1 MDLSELRVFCRV
13 AELASFTKA
22 AEQLNMA
29 KGRVSTVV
37 RALEAEVGG
46 RLLQRTTR
54 SVRLTPDGEVFL
66 VRCKE
71 LLTEA
76 DQLQGMFRPAAGD
89 MRGRVRID
97 MPSMFAQE
105 LVMPH
110 LPALLSDHPLLDL
123 GISTNDRRVDMVREG
138 FDALIRIGPLPDS
151 DLVARPLGMM
161 TMCSL
166 ASPAYLR
173 RHGIPLS
180 LADLAGHRVVNYAG
194 NLRSEGAAF
203 RCEVDGAVRAVP
215 MRSAL
220 SVNSSVYMQAA
231 CVNGLGIMQAAL
243 PTNRRLIDSGE
254 LVEVLPAFRPPPTQ
268 VSLVVPHRRHL
279 APRVEVV
286 FNWLARITRPAM
298 LELPAPVQG
307 RAGNPAGA

>member
-66 VRCKE
+66 LRCKE

-76 DQLQGMFRPAAGD
+76 DQLQGMFRPATGE

-110 LPALLSDHPLLDL
+110 LPALLSAHPLLDL

-161 TMCSL
+161 AMCNL

-173 RHGIPLS
+173 QHGTPLS
-180 LADLAGHRVVNYAG
+180 LADLAHHRIVHYAA
-194 NLRSEGAAF
+194 NLRSEAAAL
-203 RCEVDGAVRAVP
+203 RCEVDGALRAVP

-220 SVNSSVYMQAA
+220 SVNSSTYMQAA

-243 PTNRRLIDSGE
+243 PTNRRLIDSGD
-254 LVEVLPAFRPPPTQ
+254 LVEVLPGFRPPPTQ

-279 APRVEVV
+279 APRVEMV
-286 FNWLARITRPAM
+286 FNWLVRIIRPSM
-298 LELPAPVQG
+298 LEPPAPG
-307 RAGNPAGA
+307 AG

>member
-1 MDLSELRVFCRV
+1 MDLIELRVFCRV

-76 DQLQGMFRPAAGD
+76 EQLQGMFRPAAGE

-97 MPSMFAQE
+97 MPCMFAQE

-110 LPALLSDHPLLDL
+110 LPALLSAHPLLDL

-161 TMCSL
+161 AMCNL

-173 RHGIPLS
+173 RHGTPLS
-180 LADLAGHRVVNYAG
+180 LADLAHHRLVNYAG
-194 NLRSEGAAF
+194 NLRSEGAAL

-220 SVNSSVYMQAA
+220 SVNSSVFMQAA

-286 FNWLARITRPAM
+286 FNWLAGITRPAM
-298 LELPAPVQG
+298 LELPVPAP
-307 RAGNPAGA
+307 GAD

>member
-1 MDLSELRVFCRV
+1 MDLGALRVFCRV

-66 VRCKE
+66 VRCKA

-76 DQLQGMFRPAAGD
+76 DQLQGMFRPSAGD

-97 MPSMFAQE
+97 MPGLFAQE

-110 LPALLSDHPLLDL
+110 LPALLSAHPLLDL

-161 TMCSL
+161 AMCSL

-173 RHGIPLS
+173 QHGTPLS
-180 LADLAGHRVVNYAG
+180 LADLADHCLVNYAG
-194 NLRSEGAAF
+194 NLRSEAAAL
-203 RCEVDGAVRAVP
+203 RCEVDGVMRAVP

-220 SVNSSVYMQAA
+220 SVNSSAYMQAA
-231 CVNGLGIMQAAL
+231 CVHGLGIMQAAL
-243 PTNRRLIDSGE
+243 ATNQRLLDSGE
-254 LVEVLPAFRPPPTQ
+254 LVEVLPGFRPPPTQ

-279 APRVEVV
+279 APRVEMV
-286 FNWLARITRPAM
+286 FNWLARVTRPSM
-298 LELPAPVQG
+298 LELPAPG
-307 RAGNPAGA
+307 AG